1 MRSSSPHQNASE
13 ETTMQATVIKATS
26 QGSAEK
32 ALRDIELMVKGS
44 KEPSAME
51 VLIKVSEADAITS
64 GKITVSKNESKW
76 IVSGRVNVV
85 VEGQTV
91 DISSYLLSG
100 FNLRECVYTT
110 RQVMNDNDSEIQ
122 KKGVSEV
129 VIERA
134 SGKKLRLRNVPQER
148 RAEAV
153 IRLQAKAAQLESG
166 TPSKLEE
173 SVSTATPTVSKTLST
188 LTQVASF
195 IRTIT
200 DPLFDFNTLPLADS
214 IKFTTKPSFKN
225 FEHNEG
231 SSTESCVLTDGRMFL
246 KLLIVRKP
254 NGLRV
259 FCASNSSQA
268 ISTAIPR
275 SLLLSI

>member
-26 QGSAEK
+26 HASAEK
-32 ALRDIELMVKGS
+32 ALRDIEQMVKGS
-44 KEPSAME
+44 KEPSATE
-51 VLIKVSEADAITS
+51 VDIEVSSSNATAT

-76 IVSGRVNVV
+76 IVSGRVDVD

-100 FNLRECVYTT
+100 FNLQQCILETRESVKS
-110 RQVMNDNDSEIQ
+110 NDEII
-122 KKGVSEV
+122 KAKNTSEV
-129 VIERA
+129 VIKSA
-134 SGKKLRLRNVPQER
+134 SGRKLRLRNVPQER

-153 IRLQAKAAQLESG
+153 IRLEAKAAQLESG

-173 SVSTATPTVSKTLST
+173 SVGTATPTVSKTLST

-200 DPLFDFNTLPLADS
+200 DPLFDFNTLPLVDS

-225 FEHNEG
+225 IERNEG